1 MRPLLCVLATIAS
14 LALAGC
20 GHLDMTPEGDPSRV
34 VAGEVGFG
42 ESIPLPAD
50 AVVTVRIVDPSAVG
64 APPMVLGSQTIKNP
78 GVAPVSFRI
87 EYRADD
93 DTLRRGLNLEAR
105 ISYAGKIQYF
115 NLNRYVVTLGNSADT
130 HRITV
135 NRAGP

>member
-1 MRPLLCVLATIAS
+1 MRPLLCVLATIAG
-14 LALAGC
+14 LALVGC

-34 VAGEVGFG
+34 VTGEVAFG
-42 ESIPLPAD
+42 EDIPLPAD
-50 AVVTVRIVDPSAVG
+50 AVVTVRIVDASAVG
-64 APPMVLGSQTIKNP
+64 APPLVLGSQTINNP
-78 GVAPVSFRI
+78 GVAPVAFRI

-115 NLNRYVVTLGNSADT
+115 NLNRYVVTPGNSADT